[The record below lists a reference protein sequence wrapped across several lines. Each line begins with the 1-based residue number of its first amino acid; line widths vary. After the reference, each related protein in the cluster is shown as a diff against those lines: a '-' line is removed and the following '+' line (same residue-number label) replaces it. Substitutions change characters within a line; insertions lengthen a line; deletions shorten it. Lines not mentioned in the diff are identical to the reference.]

1 MKTKRLLG
9 LLLLILS
16 ITGFVACSD
25 DEPQDKVE
33 TVKMFI
39 SDKTGTYQPWGSD
52 SPIDCMLVKEESE
65 SDYKTLDFQGI
76 TDFVYEKGY
85 EYALWVEK
93 RTLVNPPADGSSIVY
108 KLIDVISKAK
118 VEYEYT
124 IKVDGPNPFILS
136 PEGGEYEIPF
146 TCKAKKFAEGSLV
159 EDGYISL
166 KGLRYNMGTNYGG
179 LTRVV
184 KDGEKVGFYKFVI
197 EGIPRFNMKAAPVWY
212 CGIYTPD
219 ADLLFG
225 PEPEPI
231 YKQLFEQPQT
241 EGEDYFM
248 YSVVFMSTGT
258 FAE

>member
-33 TVKMFI
+33 TVKMLI

-93 RTLVNPPADGSSIVY
+93 RTLVDPPADGSSIVY

-146 TCKAKKFAEGSLV
+146 TCKAKKFAEGNLI
-159 EDGYISL
+159 EDGYIL
-166 KGLRYNMGTNYGG
+166 KYKIHPQLLMHPLIYSRC
-179 LTRVV
+179 LTRYGAGT
-184 KDGEKVGFYKFVI
+184 DQI
-197 EGIPRFNMKAAPVWY
+197 RFRYVLNIILEFIQQM
-212 CGIYTPD
+212 C
-219 ADLLFG
+219 L
-225 PEPEPI
+225 
-231 YKQLFEQPQT
+231 
-241 EGEDYFM
+241 
-248 YSVVFMSTGT
+248 
-258 FAE
+258 

>member
-25 DEPQDKVE
+25 DEPQDKVK
-33 TVKMFI
+33 TVKMLI

-93 RTLVNPPADGSSIVY
+93 RTLVDPPADGSSIVY

-118 VEYEYT
+118 VEYRCRNRFWTAILVMLIRTKCSILVRGDSVFITMAVVVREAIAVGWT
-124 IKVDGPNPFILS
+124 IICNRRRVHRHFMASLPNGRLAGSGIRN
-136 PEGGEYEIPF
+136 GE
-146 TCKAKKFAEGSLV
+146 
-159 EDGYISL
+159 
-166 KGLRYNMGTNYGG
+166 
-179 LTRVV
+179 
-184 KDGEKVGFYKFVI
+184 FVI
-197 EGIPRFNMKAAPVWY
+197 FGMFWLIDEITLLIRGKAW
-212 CGIYTPD
+212 
-219 ADLLFG
+219 
-225 PEPEPI
+225 
-231 YKQLFEQPQT
+231 
-241 EGEDYFM
+241 
-248 YSVVFMSTGT
+248 S
-258 FAE
+258 

>member
-25 DEPQDKVE
+25 DEPQDKVK
-33 TVKMFI
+33 TVKMLI

-93 RTLVNPPADGSSIVY
+93 RTLVDPPADGSSIVY

-146 TCKAKKFAEGSLV
+146 TCKAKKFAEGGLV
-159 EDGYISL
+159 EDRYIPL
-166 KGLRYNMGTNYGG
+166 KGLRYNMGD
-179 LTRVV
+179 R
-184 KDGEKVGFYKFVI
+184 K
-197 EGIPRFNMKAAPVWY
+197 
-212 CGIYTPD
+212 
-219 ADLLFG
+219 
-225 PEPEPI
+225 
-231 YKQLFEQPQT
+231 
-241 EGEDYFM
+241 
-248 YSVVFMSTGT
+248 SVV
-258 FAE
+258 

>member
-9 LLLLILS
+9 LLLLILP

-118 VEYEYT
+118 VEYESRW
-124 IKVDGPNPFILS
+124 P
-136 PEGGEYEIPF
+136 
-146 TCKAKKFAEGSLV
+146 
-159 EDGYISL
+159 
-166 KGLRYNMGTNYGG
+166 
-179 LTRVV
+179 
-184 KDGEKVGFYKFVI
+184 
-197 EGIPRFNMKAAPVWY
+197 
-212 CGIYTPD
+212 
-219 ADLLFG
+219 
-225 PEPEPI
+225 
-231 YKQLFEQPQT
+231 
-241 EGEDYFM
+241 
-248 YSVVFMSTGT
+248 
-258 FAE
+258 